1 VSRKTK
7 SITLEGGVEIH
18 STELEFCDATDL
30 MTDIIAT
37 VAPAAGSYQAG
48 IAHMGDAAGLICR
61 ELASGRLTTYLA
73 RVLAGTTIFIKEEK
87 LRVDCINSRD
97 KLNKA
102 FSGRQKLVAPA
113 VELAWE
119 VSFKDFLGVLAEL
132 SAKIQKLSP
141 SAASSESTE
150 STG

>member
-7 SITLEGGVEIH
+7 SVTLDGGVEIH

-30 MTDIIAT
+30 MTDLIAAI
-37 VAPAAGSYQAG
+37 APAAGSFQAG
-48 IAHMGDAAGLICR
+48 IAHMGDAAGQICR
-61 ELASGRLTTYLA
+61 ELAAGRLTTYLA
-73 RVLAGTTIFIKEEK
+73 RVLAGTTLIVKGDK
-87 LRVDCINSRD
+87 LKVDLINSRD
-97 KLNKA
+97 KLNLA

-119 VSFKDFLGVLAEL
+119 VSFADFLGVLAEL
-132 SAKIQKLSP
+132 SAKIQKRSP
-141 SAASSESTE
+141 SATSSESTE